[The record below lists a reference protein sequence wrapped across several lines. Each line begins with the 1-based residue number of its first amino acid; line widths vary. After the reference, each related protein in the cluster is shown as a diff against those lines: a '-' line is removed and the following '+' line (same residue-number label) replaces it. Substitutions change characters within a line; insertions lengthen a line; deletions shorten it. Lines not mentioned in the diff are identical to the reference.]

1 METVNTGYYLIG
13 HGTGL
18 GILFGIIAFAIKK
31 WINNIEK
38 TIKEN
43 RDTAKAENENTARIL
58 AISNKE
64 SHDDIKERI
73 ASNRDFY
80 STSYTDLKK
89 DIADVYDLQR
99 DTNGRVGKT
108 EGAVKEIS
116 VRCEERSKGFYQ
128 EAEKYRHK
136 KN

>member
-1 METVNTGYYLIG
+1 MNMGYYLIG

-73 ASNRDFY
+73 ANNKDFY

-108 EGAVKEIS
+108 EGAIKAIDATCKTRSEI
-116 VRCEERSKGFYQ
+116 FY
-128 EAEKYRHK
+128 EKMK
-136 KN
+136 KAK